1 MVFIKILK
9 VNVIKC
15 LADRIAKR
23 DPGNKPSVGSRVPFI
38 YIQTKTKVKLQGDR
52 VETPSFIIKNK
63 LKPDYSHYI
72 SNQIM
77 KPVTQIFSLL
87 LEQMSK
93 FNNTSLKSQ
102 YTKKY
107 NIFMIKYK
115 NEPKKLNEKITKLRD
130 DMVKDIIFNDIL
142 RINDNKKKG
151 QKSITSFFK

>member
-1 MVFIKILK
+1 
-9 VNVIKC
+9 
-15 LADRIAKR
+15 
-23 DPGNKPSVGSRVPFI
+23 
-38 YIQTKTKVKLQGDR
+38 
-52 VETPSFIIKNK
+52 
-63 LKPDYSHYI
+63 
-72 SNQIM
+72 M

-107 NIFMIKYK
+107 NIFMKKYK
-115 NEPKKLNEKITKLRD
+115 NEPKKLNEKITNLRD

>member
-1 MVFIKILK
+1 M
-9 VNVIKC
+9 
-15 LADRIAKR
+15 ADRIAKR
-23 DPGNKPSVGSRVPFI
+23 DPGNKPSVGSRVPFV

-93 FNNTSLKSQ
+93 FNNTSLNLQ

-107 NIFMIKYK
+107 NILMKKYK
-115 NEPKKLNEKITKLRD
+115 NNSKKLNEKITKLRD

-142 RINDNKKKG
+142 RVNDNKKKG
-151 QKSITSFFK
+151 QKSITSFFG

>member
-1 MVFIKILK
+1 
-9 VNVIKC
+9 
-15 LADRIAKR
+15 
-23 DPGNKPSVGSRVPFI
+23 
-38 YIQTKTKVKLQGDR
+38 
-52 VETPSFIIKNK
+52 
-63 LKPDYSHYI
+63 
-72 SNQIM
+72 M
-77 KPVTQIFSLL
+77 KPVTQIFNLL

-115 NEPKKLNEKITKLRD
+115 NDPKKLNEKITKLRD